1 MARWEYILL
10 LLASTSLSS
19 YQAFSGFAIFVTT
32 QCCCTNNGKP
42 AAPSGCTHTRYT
54 DRGHPHGH
62 TPSVEHIMNPR
73 GHGASHELTQTYS
86 LHISRLDAGAGRGSR
101 GPGV

>member
-1 MARWEYILL
+1 MARMEYILL
-10 LLASTSLSS
+10 PCLPLSPPCS
-19 YQAFSGFAIFVTT
+19 YQALSGFAIFVTT

-86 LHISRLDAGAGRGSR
+86 LHISRSR
-101 GPGV
+101 PPESPLGVAE